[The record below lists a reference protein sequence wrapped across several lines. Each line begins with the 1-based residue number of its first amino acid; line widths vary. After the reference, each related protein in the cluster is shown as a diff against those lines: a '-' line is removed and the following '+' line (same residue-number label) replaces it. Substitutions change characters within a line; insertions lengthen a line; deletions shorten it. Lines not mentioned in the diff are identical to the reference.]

1 MSLLLW
7 TMSPARV
14 WRRMHGQGCIFRCFK
29 CLFLL
34 HLRHKTFPYVWI
46 LICLSVLWLASIL
59 LPLISQCLWWILKW
73 FKRSVL
79 TALQTLLQLCLIRG
93 GEELPSASILSNSI
107 SACSWQSLS
116 YWYSKF
122 TLALTSQRVYMMGTS
137 VFVEWMR

>member
-7 TMSPARV
+7 TMTPARV

-79 TALQTLLQLCLIRG
+79 TALQTLLQLCLIREG
-93 GEELPSASILSNSI
+93 GRNYLQHQFWVTQSLLTVGSHWAIDILSSLWLLPVKGSI
-107 SACSWQSLS
+107 WWEQVSL
-116 YWYSKF
+116 
-122 TLALTSQRVYMMGTS
+122 
-137 VFVEWMR
+137 